1 MALRASAPESEQGPD
16 LAVATGRATG
26 DGNVPHGA
34 FLCALAEAVARWRW
48 DEVATLRRTGIDVL
62 GAQPTCDAILVAAGF
77 NGITRVADAIG
88 IRLDQ
93 RTEAAS
99 AGFRDA
105 TGISAFAPPE
115 KWQVPGA
122 SA

>member
-1 MALRASAPESEQGPD
+1 MGLVAGN
-16 LAVATGRATG
+16 AVG

-34 FLCALAEAVARWRW
+34 LLAALAEAVALWRW
-48 DEVATLRRTGIDVL
+48 DEVAELRRECRTRMS
-62 GAQPTCDAILVAAGF
+62 AEETSDAILVAAGF

-99 AGFRDA
+99 VELRRSAGIDD
-105 TGISAFAPPE
+105 FAPLA
-115 KWQVPGA
+115 KWRADAAFKAPA
-122 SA
+122 SP